1 MFLVRHLGRNVRQR
15 DIGIRLM
22 KCTNYSSIRCTS
34 IASRRYNSIWNKDIL
49 HKKEKKDT
57 STDLKEKNNLS
68 LKFITERDKV
78 LAQTSGVFAKLKI
91 NVRWLLKRSV
101 NRPFNTDDIGAFIS
115 WIVVSNFI
123 IFMVWTTS
131 FVSVIIYLLNT
142 VYAQEYV
149 AEKVGNFLTKN
160 SALSVVFE
168 SAVVPDW
175 SSGKICFKNVF
186 ISRRPKNSHSFTK
199 GSQSEA
205 AQRAKLALS
214 ESLLVN
220 REDFDNGNYTQFDLT
235 IDQVEISLNFRR
247 WLNGRGII
255 NEVSIQGLR
264 GIVDRTHVYW
274 KPNDDPRNYK
284 NVAQPGDFEISNFK
298 MNDVLFTLYQPDGF
312 RPFQV
317 SIFNCDLPQ
326 LRKHWLFYDIL
337 NANSMNGAYDNS
349 MFTIHR
355 KYKVP
360 DRNNNGIMDS
370 HSGDRDDENTPISPW
385 RKVTRFR
392 VDNLD
397 IDHLNAGIEGPFGW
411 ITEGKVNMIGDVLLP
426 NKDASQITELLTD
439 ISNRV
444 LKEAKRYNIIPKN
457 SPETPSPLD
466 IEPDDY
472 FIMDFFLRLN
482 HVKATVPLFA
492 PGLTYMN
499 NALIRPIV
507 GYINSH
513 RTFIPIRC
521 RVVKKM
527 DDFEGSWTVY
537 DSYLM
542 QDLSAEVYDAF
553 ADYVADDQRR
563 SLRIKKVGFWS
574 LQILLQLI
582 LMSLG
587 SIA

>member
-1 MFLVRHLGRNVRQR
+1 MFLVRRLGRNVILRQR
-15 DIGIRLM
+15 
-22 KCTNYSSIRCTS
+22 N
-34 IASRRYNSIWNKDIL
+34 IAMAGRYLSKNNVLPYGVRYNSNWKLDKIIPTVKREAKDRD
-49 HKKEKKDT
+49 EK
-57 STDLKEKNNLS
+57 SNIS
-68 LKFITERDKV
+68 LKFITERDRI
-78 LAQTSGVFAKLKI
+78 LAQTSGFFAKLRI
-91 NVRWLLKRSV
+91 NLRWLLKRSLH
-101 NRPFNTDDIGAFIS
+101 RPFNTDDIGAFIS
-115 WIVVSNFI
+115 WILVSNFI
-123 IFMVWTTS
+123 LFMVWTTS

-160 SALSVVFE
+160 SDLSVVFE

-175 SSGKICFKNVF
+175 SSGRITFKNVF
-186 ISRRPKNSHSFTK
+186 ISRRPEKSHNFTK
-199 GSQSEA
+199 GSQTEA

-235 IDQVEISLNFRR
+235 IDQVEISLNFRK

-255 NEVSIQGLR
+255 NEMLIQGLR
-264 GIVDRTHVYW
+264 GIVDRTHVFW
-274 KPNDDPRNYK
+274 KANDDPRNYK
-284 NVAQPGDFEISNFK
+284 NIAQPGDFEISNFK
-298 MNDVLFTLYQPDGF
+298 MSDVLFTLYQPDGF
-312 RPFQV
+312 RPFEV

-355 KYKVP
+355 KYKIP
-360 DRNNNGIMDS
+360 GSNININD
-370 HSGDRDDENTPISPW
+370 DDEDDGDSPISPW

-426 NKDASQITELLTD
+426 NKNALQITEILAE

-444 LKEAKRYNIIPKN
+444 LKEAKRYNIIPSSK
-457 SPETPSPLD
+457 TPASIPLD

-527 DDFEGSWTVY
+527 EDFEGSWTVY

-574 LQILLQLI
+574 LQIIVQLI